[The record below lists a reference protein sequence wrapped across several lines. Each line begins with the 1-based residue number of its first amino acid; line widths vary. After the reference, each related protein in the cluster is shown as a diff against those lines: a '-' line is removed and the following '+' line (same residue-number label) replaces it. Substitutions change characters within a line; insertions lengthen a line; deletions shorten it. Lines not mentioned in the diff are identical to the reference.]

1 MNFNDIVNILV
12 RRDGITRGEAFE
24 IIADCKDE
32 IDNIIADGGT
42 LDELENTI
50 EFWLGLE
57 PDYLDLFLE

>member
-1 MNFNDIVNILV
+1 MDLNDIVNILV

-32 IDNIIADGGT
+32 IDSTIAAGGT
-42 LDELENTI
+42 LEELEDTI

>member
-12 RRDGITRGEAFE
+12 RRDGITRSEAFE
-24 IIADCKDE
+24 IIANCKDE
-32 IDNIIADGGT
+32 IDSIVADGGT
-42 LDELENTI
+42 LEELEATV